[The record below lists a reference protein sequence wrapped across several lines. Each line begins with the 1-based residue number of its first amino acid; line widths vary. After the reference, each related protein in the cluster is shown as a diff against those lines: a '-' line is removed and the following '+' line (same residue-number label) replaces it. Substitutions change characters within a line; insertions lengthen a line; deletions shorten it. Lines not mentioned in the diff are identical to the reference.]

1 MLRTIYWTIDF
12 LIYLFYIILM
22 TKRAESMEKK
32 GKISIKREF
41 TQKVGQQWS
50 ARILNKS
57 GSTIRVTGTEN
68 IPAEGPVLIVSNHQ
82 SYFDIPLLVGTIPL
96 PMGFVAKKELGKIPV
111 ISRWMKLIECSFIDR
126 KDLRQSLKALQQAQK
141 TLNSGQSMVIFP
153 EGTRSKRKEISA
165 FKPGS
170 LKLAQKSQVPIL
182 PVAIQG
188 TCDIFETENRI
199 RPAEVEIKILP
210 LVDVEQV
217 MKSSTS
223 QLLSDVFNTINGEL
237 SGSTLLTID

>member
-1 MLRTIYWTIDF
+1 MLRTIYWVIDF
-12 LIYLFYIILM
+12 LMYLLYIILM
-22 TKRAESMEKK
+22 GKRAESLEKN
-32 GKISIKREF
+32 GKIQIKREF
-41 TQKVGQQWS
+41 TQKIGQRWS
-50 ARILNKS
+50 TRILNKS
-57 GSTIRVTGTEN
+57 GSSIHVNGIEN

-126 KDLRQSLKALQQAQK
+126 KDLRQSLKAMQQAQK
-141 TLNSGQSMVIFP
+141 TLKSGQSMVIFP

-170 LKLAQKSQVPIL
+170 LKLAQKAQVPIL

-188 TCDIFETENRI
+188 SCDIFETNNRI
-199 RPAEVEIKILP
+199 RPAKVEVKILP
-210 LVDVEQV
+210 LVHVNQIME
-217 MKSSTS
+217 SSTS
-223 QLLSDVFNTINGEL
+223 KLLSDVFESINKEL
-237 SGSTLLTID
+237 GGSKLLTID